1 MLGMCKCLRKT
12 NYPDSLQCTLAPSP
26 VCTLPTRQ
34 AALVLAS
41 GHNFLKFSVC
51 VCIITRIPTPS
62 SLVAIIFKCH
72 FRFFIL
78 FL

>member
-1 MLGMCKCLRKT
+1 VLGMCKCLRKT

-51 VCIITRIPTPS
+51 VHHYSHPNTFEFS
-62 SLVAIIFKCH
+62 GDYF
-72 FRFFIL
+72 
-78 FL
+78 